1 MKKISANYFSFC
13 SLVLDEVS
21 EWGVENFDEEQIFEK
36 PKQGFMVIVP
46 PSSVKKG
53 QQVKIQVKHLAPEQ
67 SEVEIPENLVPLGL
81 FYKLE
86 MIGTFLKPIQLCLQH
101 NVDVSSKSESD
112 QLAYIKAK
120 NSYKFF
126 LQSDGKFTHD
136 DNSGLVP
143 VSESSV
149 IGICSRSPQLAC
161 NFRYALTLCFKLME
175 KLRWQ
180 VKAVITKDMEPF
192 NEVNRF

>member
-1 MKKISANYFSFC
+1 
-13 SLVLDEVS
+13 
-21 EWGVENFDEEQIFEK
+21 
-36 PKQGFMVIVP
+36 MVIVP

-53 QQVKIQVKHLAPEQ
+53 QEVKIKVKPLAPEKA
-67 SEVEIPENLVPLGL
+67 EVEIPENVVPLGL

-86 MIGTFLKPIQLCLQH
+86 TTGTFLKPIQLCLPH
-101 NVDVSSKSESD
+101 NVDVPSKNESD

-120 NSYKFF
+120 DSHRFV
-126 LQSDGKFTHD
+126 LQSDGKFPHD
-136 DNSGLVP
+136 DNSGLVLI
-143 VSESSV
+143 SDSSV
-149 IGICSRSPQLAC
+149 VGICSRSPQLAC
-161 NFRYALTLCFKLME
+161 NFRYALFLCFKLME